1 MMLLRRNLICKFLL
15 LYFFFEF
22 SSTVLLYYILT
33 LSMIL
38 FGRCSFTVFAS
49 DGSFHDIE
57 ISKDPG
63 ASISSAHALNYSSM
77 LKQFPSEI
85 CCWDYHPELSLFAIV
100 SSASD
105 SKSTL
110 DGNNG
115 IF

>member
-1 MMLLRRNLICKFLL
+1 MLLRRNLICKFDCYFSSTNFASTILL
-15 LYFFFEF
+15 LY
-22 SSTVLLYYILT
+22 ILT
-33 LSMIL
+33 FEYDS

-63 ASISSAHALNYSSM
+63 ASISSAQALNNSSM

-100 SSASD
+100 SSASG
-105 SKSTL
+105 SKSTSN
-110 DGNNG
+110 DNNG
-115 IF
+115 IS